1 MDQRHINYRGMRALV
16 VLETTVEGWTY
27 HLVIEGQKILA
38 SPSFKACSDREQAYA
53 KARDRVLDII
63 NCKVR

>member
-1 MDQRHINYRGMRALV
+1 MNQRHINYRGMRALV

-38 SPSFKACSDREQAYA
+38 SPSFKASDRELAYA